1 MASGAEDAGARFQET
16 SSHLQMLLDLVPA
29 AHHQTT
35 YTSCVHMR
43 LTMAPGAEDAGSR
56 FQETSSHLQML
67 LELGL
72 APPGSLHGKLSSP
85 LGPLFSGSMPL
96 GGMTSSQEL
105 LAPLWP
111 SGPIKSGL

>member
-1 MASGAEDAGARFQET
+1 MW
-16 SSHLQMLLDLVPA
+16 LKLLW
-29 AHHQTT
+29 
-35 YTSCVHMR
+35 
-43 LTMAPGAEDAGSR
+43 GAEDAGSR
-56 FQETSSHLQML
+56 FQETNSHLQML

-72 APPGSLHGKLSSP
+72 APPGSLPGKLSSP
-85 LGPLFSGSMPL
+85 LGPLFGGSMPL